1 MFTYG
6 EAETPSPKNLDIE
19 NYICYLHSSKIDS
32 TANFRRGL
40 AIFYLEKYRYSFTK
54 VYACRK
60 YDIVWMR
67 LKTACEIIHFCFF
80 YAPGSHHPLPARTK
94 FYDHFSSQFSK
105 FASLGKV
112 YLIGDTN
119 ARLGSLLDDRNFR
132 GQLTSNANKPLF
144 LEFLEYTG
152 SVILNSKYL
161 RGVPTYEIFNKKR
174 SIIDL
179 CLTNS
184 PDSVFNFEIASTPFG
199 VNSQTCHKALTL
211 TIGINAL
218 RRTTSSAPRRT
229 KFGRITSKKQNKIF
243 LEVTG
248 KICRLNHFGVSPDY
262 FLLTKFFYTAKLKI
276 LGNGQKKRKAAR
288 LSSAILNLQKRF
300 SNAVANMKREK
311 SQLSIFIVG
320 YLEKLLNAQHKREKD
335 FNFDVWIRKMND
347 LDYQNRT
354 RTFYSEIR
362 KRYCTREEPGP
373 ICDEHGTISDNV
385 DDTLK
390 NWSQYYKNLYSS
402 KQKKNQFPNFPT
414 PDEDPDLDKDL
425 THAEFVDII
434 YSLKNHKSPGFDHI
448 LNEDITSSIIDL
460 EENDAPPSQKNALLA
475 YIFKILTDYWF
486 NERVPPDFKRTIL
499 RPFLKDKEKKQSRPL

>member
-152 SVILNSKYL
+152 SIILNSKYL
-161 RGVPTYEIFNKKR
+161 RVM
-174 SIIDL
+174 S
-179 CLTNS
+179 
-184 PDSVFNFEIASTPFG
+184 
-199 VNSQTCHKALTL
+199 
-211 TIGINAL
+211 
-218 RRTTSSAPRRT
+218 
-229 KFGRITSKKQNKIF
+229 
-243 LEVTG
+243 
-248 KICRLNHFGVSPDY
+248 
-262 FLLTKFFYTAKLKI
+262 
-276 LGNGQKKRKAAR
+276 
-288 LSSAILNLQKRF
+288 
-300 SNAVANMKREK
+300 
-311 SQLSIFIVG
+311 
-320 YLEKLLNAQHKREKD
+320 
-335 FNFDVWIRKMND
+335 
-347 LDYQNRT
+347 
-354 RTFYSEIR
+354 
-362 KRYCTREEPGP
+362 
-373 ICDEHGTISDNV
+373 
-385 DDTLK
+385 
-390 NWSQYYKNLYSS
+390 
-402 KQKKNQFPNFPT
+402 
-414 PDEDPDLDKDL
+414 
-425 THAEFVDII
+425 
-434 YSLKNHKSPGFDHI
+434 
-448 LNEDITSSIIDL
+448 
-460 EENDAPPSQKNALLA
+460 
-475 YIFKILTDYWF
+475 
-486 NERVPPDFKRTIL
+486 
-499 RPFLKDKEKKQSRPL
+499 